1 MEEKQILIK
10 GLTVNYKVF
19 GPPLTENTASQNK
32 SKPMLILHGWPSSSE
47 KWIEV
52 GALLAE
58 KGLKVIIPDLPG
70 FGKSQEP
77 LQALNT
83 DGYIEWIRE
92 FCDNLPDLKKDF
104 YLVGHSF
111 GGGLSAKFAVK
122 YNQRII
128 KLFLI
133 SAATIRE
140 ITPKKKFFYK
150 MAKIVKI
157 FSFIPYYDFI
167 RKAFYKFVIRK
178 SDYIYQKGIMKDT
191 YVKIISEDLSFRLS
205 FIKVPTII
213 IWGDKDNLTPIEDAN
228 FIHEKIKDSK
238 LIVINDKKHSLQ
250 LEAPEIL
257 TEKILENV

>member
-1 MEEKQILIK
+1 MQEHQIIIR
-10 GLTVNYKVF
+10 GLAVNYKVF
-19 GPPLTENTASQNK
+19 GTGKA
-32 SKPMLILHGWPSSSE
+32 KPILILHGWPSSSE

-52 GALLAE
+52 GKLLAE
-58 KGLKVIIPDLPG
+58 KETKVFIPDLPG

-77 LQALNT
+77 LLAWNT
-83 DGYIEWIRE
+83 DSYIEWIRE
-92 FCDNLPDLKKDF
+92 FCDNIEDLKKEF

-111 GGGLSAKFAVK
+111 GGGLAAKFAVK
-122 YNQRII
+122 YNQRIS

-133 SAATIRE
+133 SAAAIRGV
-140 ITPKKKFFYK
+140 TPKKKLFYRI
-150 MAKIVKI
+150 AKIVKV

-167 RKAFYKFVIRK
+167 RKVFYKFVIRK

-213 IWGDKDNLTPIEDAN
+213 IWGDNDNLTPVEDAN
-228 FIHEKIKDSK
+228 FIHEKIRNSK
-238 LIVINDKKHSLQ
+238 LVIIKDKKHSLQ